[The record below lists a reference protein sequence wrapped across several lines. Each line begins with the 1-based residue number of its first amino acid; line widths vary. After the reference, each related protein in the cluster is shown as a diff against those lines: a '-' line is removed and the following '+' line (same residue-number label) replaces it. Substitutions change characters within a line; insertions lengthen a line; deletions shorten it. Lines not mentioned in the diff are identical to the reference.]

1 MNRNTTN
8 LKEQVAN
15 IIAHLKE
22 AEDALDKSIAAPGAP
37 SRVRTALH
45 LAQILEIGLQYP
57 AAFAQDI
64 VDTDPELASD
74 LHTFLGHILQDKEV
88 A

>member
-22 AEDALDKSIAAPGAP
+22 AEDALSDQYVPGAP

-57 AAFAQDI
+57 AALAQDI

-74 LHTFLGHILQDKEV
+74 LHTFLGHVLQDKD
-88 A
+88 AA

>member
-1 MNRNTTN
+1 MKTKTN
-8 LKEQVAN
+8 LRQDIKN
-15 IIAHLKE
+15 IIMHLKE
-22 AEDALDKSIAAPGAP
+22 AEDALSDQYVPGAP

-45 LAQILEIGLQYP
+45 LTQILEIGLQYP
-57 AAFAQDI
+57 AALSAEI

-74 LHTFLGHILQDKEV
+74 LHTYLGHVLQDKEV